1 MRHIPKSDRPR
12 EKLDRIGPPGLGDNE
27 LLANVIGSGSRGRGA
42 LDLANAVLASFAG
55 LHGLT
60 RTSQDELRCV
70 PGVGPAR
77 AAQILAAIELGRR
90 TLLRSA
96 PARQRVAS
104 PRDAALMLIPEFG
117 AGRVEQFGVMLLD
130 AKHRLVK
137 TTLLSVGTLDASVVH
152 AREIFRAAASAGA
165 AAVVL
170 FHNHPSG
177 DPTPSQDDVELTRR
191 MTAAGAIMGIP
202 IVDHVILAD
211 TRYFSFRD
219 AKVL

>member
-27 LLANVIGSGSRGRGA
+27 LLAIVIGSGSRGRGA

-117 AGRVEQFGVMLLD
+117 AGRV
-130 AKHRLVK
+130 
-137 TTLLSVGTLDASVVH
+137 VH
-152 AREIFRAAASAGA
+152 ASEIFRAAASAGA